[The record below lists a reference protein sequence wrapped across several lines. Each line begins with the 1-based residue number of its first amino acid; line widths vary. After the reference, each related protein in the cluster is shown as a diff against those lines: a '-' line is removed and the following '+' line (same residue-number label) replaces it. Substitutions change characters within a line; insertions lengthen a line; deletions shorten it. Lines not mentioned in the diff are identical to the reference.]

1 MISICNVRNFVKHM
15 SLSSFYFASLDAQP
29 VTVMWPVYDLVYVI
43 HECAIDSSI
52 IIVIS
57 F

>member
-15 SLSSFYFASLDAQP
+15 SLNSFYFASLDAQP